1 VTVGRPARSLVAA
14 TAAAIAARGTYEL
27 LEARATRRA
36 ATGQRVDRWSRTN
49 YRGRAVSL
57 RAGPALAASA
67 LAVVALDRR
76 SPIGLRLAAIVAGSA
91 ATLAGVHDDLQG
103 SSAHRG
109 LRGHLVALG
118 HGDLTTGA
126 VKVLAIGAGGLAA
139 GGLVEPCRWPRKL
152 AAGLVVA
159 GSANLANLL
168 DLRPGRAAK
177 AALVVAV
184 PLAAAG
190 GRGGLLAAATGGA
203 AAGLLPLD
211 LGERVML
218 GDGGANALGAMLGV
232 ALIADGGSRR
242 MPVALAV
249 LLGLTAASEVVSFSR
264 VIEAF
269 GPLRW
274 FDRLG
279 RLRDS

>member
-1 VTVGRPARSLVAA
+1 LVAA
-14 TAAAIAARGTYEL
+14 AVAAIAARGTYEF
-27 LEARATRRA
+27 LEARSTGATTA
-36 ATGQRVDRWSRTN
+36 DRWVRGN

-76 SPIGLRLAAIVAGSA
+76 SPIAVRLAAIVAGGA
-91 ATLAGVHDDLQG
+91 ATLAGVHDDLHG

-109 LRGHLVALG
+109 LRGHVVALR
-118 HGDLTTGA
+118 HGELTTGA
-126 VKVLAIGAGGLAA
+126 LKVLAIGAGGAVA
-139 GGLVEPCRWPRKL
+139 GGLVEPGRWPRRL
-152 AAGLVVA
+152 AAGVVVA

-177 AALVVAV
+177 AALIVAV
-184 PLAAAG
+184 PLAAAR
-190 GRGGLLAAATGGA
+190 GRGALVAAAAGGA

-249 LLGLTAASEVVSFSR
+249 LLGLTAASEVISFSR

-274 FDRLG
+274 CDRLG